1 MILARCLAL
10 AATTLAGARLSAN
23 NPMQNIPSRTPRNN
37 TSQTCSSLASDC
49 AFSDTL
55 VHPDHILLP
64 LLLPC
69 FPLVVAHMPTILL
82 SSRSKIKDIQGAA
95 ARSLVLWL
103 ALAASVWAFREG
115 HGTLAYGISIHWAML
130 MLCLPARPSVGIGD
144 GMEVACRWLCL
155 LALFAYA
162 AHSGPPM
169 PVLDAPGLSRCCGSA
184 AHFAGWISVDLLSPV
199 VLFFLNRI
207 LIGGLH

>member
-10 AATTLAGARLSAN
+10 AATTFAGARLHAI
-23 NPMQNIPSRTPRNN
+23 NPINGNPNETLKKS
-37 TSQTCSSLASDC
+37 TSQTCSSLESEC

-55 VHPDHILLP
+55 VHPDHILIP

-82 SSRSKIKDIQGAA
+82 SSRSKIRDIQGAA

-103 ALAASVWAFREG
+103 ALAASVFAFREG

-155 LALFAYA
+155 LVLFAYA
-162 AHSGPPM
+162 SHSGPPM
-169 PVLDAPGLSRCCGSA
+169 PIFDAPGLSRCCGSA

-207 LIGGLH
+207 LIGSLH